1 MLSNIAKNLYCLF
14 CLLLPHRK
22 TVIFESG
29 DNIFDNG
36 FVFANYAANHP
47 FYKKFKL
54 VCIGKRTNIK
64 RESLDSRLSY
74 FTYDDSFKKR
84 MKFLKYSIRAKYIF
98 FSYDNYWKYFKLRKN
113 TKIFFI
119 RHGAFPIKSVKD
131 YYDSMFNNKNHYY
144 VLSTTPF
151 VKKQLEDNYPYSN
164 VSYFLCGMPRCDLI
178 KKDKSSLVFEKLGIN
193 KEAKLIIIATTFR
206 HFDNPNISFFNDEF
220 PIKLSNN
227 DIKEL
232 NKKASEK
239 NIVLIFKLHHAQFC
253 NISDFSYSNLMF
265 IDNNLLEENNLNNF
279 DLFNASSALVTDY
292 SGIFMDYLLTNKP
305 LGFILNDM
313 EKYNDKRGFTISN
326 FVDYLPGEK
335 ILSKEK
341 FFSFVLDGFNEDKK
355 FINERSLA
363 KTNFIGEYEN
373 CSEKLTE
380 EVAKL

>member
-1 MLSNIAKNLYCLF
+1 M
-14 CLLLPHRK
+14 LPHRK

-29 DNIFDNG
+29 DNFFDNG

-164 VSYFLCGMPRCDLI
+164 VSYFLSGMPRCDLI

-305 LGFILNDM
+305 LGFILNDI

-335 ILSKEK
+335 ILSKEQ
-341 FFSFVLDGFNEDKK
+341 FFSFALAGFNEDKK